1 MSDRRRQGGQVIA
14 AGFRPHVVIVTKRK
28 IYDLGSDAVGQLLE
42 EVFGAAV
49 PRSLRGAKR
58 YMTDDGWVISRP
70 EATPADA
77 D

>member
-28 IYDLGSDAVGQLLE
+28 VYNLGPDAVGQPLE

-58 YMTDDGWVISRP
+58 YMIDDGWVIGRP

>member
-1 MSDRRRQGGQVIA
+1 MSDRCRRGGQVIA

-28 IYDLGSDAVGQLLE
+28 VYDLGSDAVGQPLE
-42 EVFGAAV
+42 EVFDAAV

-58 YMTDDGWVISRP
+58 YMTDDGWVIGRP
-70 EATPADA
+70 EATLADA